1 MLVGQ
6 SLCKTSIRVSSSQ
19 QGNSELGIEAQ
30 REALRHFAKAE
41 GFEVARKFV
50 EVETGK
56 GSPI

>member
-1 MLVGQ
+1 VQDIHSGVILSARQ
-6 SLCKTSIRVSSSQ
+6 LET
-19 QGNSELGIEAQ
+19 GIEAQ